1 MGDTQPD
8 EPSPAPA
15 ALPSTQCDDDGL
27 DGGTEDDEVSPESGA
42 PKPAWGQLRA
52 ASGDALVLEMD
63 GGPYTLGRAESCT
76 LRLTDNKVSGV
87 HARLS
92 HDGANAILE
101 DLSSNGT
108 FVNGTKVGKGRLRVL
123 LDDDEIAIVAPSVAS
138 DSSTKFRFVLLA
150 GAAAEATS
158 AAVAAAAT
166 AAAAGISS
174 AAAPSAAAASG
185 AGASSGAGSATMVAA
200 SSSAASGSASVDDGS
215 ALEKELMC
223 GICQDLMHRPVALQP
238 CMHSFCGACFS
249 EWMKRKIE
257 CPQCRQP
264 VRVVSRNHALA
275 NIVDM
280 YLSTHPDKRR
290 DPEEL
295 ARLDKEDTLGN
306 QPKQLRKRDRAD
318 GGELGELSD
327 DDDDDDD
334 GEGEDEDDDDYD
346 GLPPGYLMAQ
356 MLLMQQQM
364 RRAQRTPCAQCRH
377 PTETHLMSPLRT
389 RRPPV
394 LTTSALGNGF
404 ERDVLTTYLS
414 GKGKGIA
421 DLYIECL
428 ARAEAGTM
436 IVRDIV
442 GMVPGVAV
450 SDLDG
455 PTCHR
460 CFEQIFDALVFQ
472 YRAELPAAD
481 LPDAVTR
488 RSDCWHGI
496 GCRTQI
502 HNRQHAERLNHIC
515 QPLPP
520 ADGRGGGGGG
530 GRSGGGRGGS
540 GRGGGGAAAPAAAAG
555 GGAHAGGAADV

>member
-1 MGDTQPD
+1 MVDTQPD

-27 DGGTEDDEVSPESGA
+27 DGGTEDDEVSPEPGA

-123 LDDDEIAIVAPSVAS
+123 LNDDEIAIVAPSVAS

-174 AAAPSAAAASG
+174 AAPSAATTSG
-185 AGASSGAGSATMVAA
+185 AGA
-200 SSSAASGSASVDDGS
+200 SSAASGSASADDGS
-215 ALEKELMC
+215 ALEKELIC

-249 EWMKRKIE
+249 EWMKRKIQ

-264 VRVVSRNHALA
+264 VRIVSRNHALA
-275 NIVDM
+275 NIVDT
-280 YLSTHPDKRR
+280 YLSSHPDKRR
-290 DPEEL
+290 DSEEL

-306 QPKQLRKRDRAD
+306 QPKQLRKRDRDD

-327 DDDDDDD
+327 DDDGDDDD
-334 GEGEDEDDDDYD
+334 GEDGDDDDYD
-346 GLPPGYLMAQ
+346 GHIMGH
-356 MLLMQQQM
+356 LLLQEMQQQM
-364 RRAQRTPCAQCRH
+364 RRVHAQRTPCAQCQH
-377 PTETHLMSPLRT
+377 PTEDHLLTPLRT
-389 RRPPV
+389 RRPAV
-394 LTTSALGNGF
+394 LTPSALGNGF

-436 IVRDIV
+436 IVRDII

-450 SDLDG
+450 PDLDG

-460 CFEQIFDALVFQ
+460 CYERIFDSLVFQ
-472 YRAELPAAD
+472 YRAELSAAD

-530 GRSGGGRGGS
+530 GGGGRSGGGRGGS
-540 GRGGGGAAAPAAAAG
+540 GRGGGGAAVPAAAAG
-555 GGAHAGGAADV
+555 GSAHAGATDV

>member
-1 MGDTQPD
+1 MTKEELARVTDKEALGYTVWLVQPDGKLLARRTRLWPRVLGPGGRLQVVVAAAVGVHVDGLKPKGKRGPYGFSTPHTPPMSTQDRLGAARAPSRPSHSGGPTALVAFVQAHEVVMMHEAKPQVAAGKNAQIDVRVAKLREEWIANESIILNCISSHDMSSPRDAMIGEANAQRRGLDLPGCRRVTAPLTMGDTQPD

-108 FVNGTKVGKGRLRVL
+108 FVNGTK
-123 LDDDEIAIVAPSVAS
+123 
-138 DSSTKFRFVLLA
+138 
-150 GAAAEATS
+150 
-158 AAVAAAAT
+158 
-166 AAAAGISS
+166 
-174 AAAPSAAAASG
+174 
-185 AGASSGAGSATMVAA
+185 
-200 SSSAASGSASVDDGS
+200 
-215 ALEKELMC
+215 
-223 GICQDLMHRPVALQP
+223 
-238 CMHSFCGACFS
+238 
-249 EWMKRKIE
+249 
-257 CPQCRQP
+257 
-264 VRVVSRNHALA
+264 
-275 NIVDM
+275 
-280 YLSTHPDKRR
+280 
-290 DPEEL
+290 
-295 ARLDKEDTLGN
+295 
-306 QPKQLRKRDRAD
+306 
-318 GGELGELSD
+318 
-327 DDDDDDD
+327 
-334 GEGEDEDDDDYD
+334 
-346 GLPPGYLMAQ
+346 

-530 GRSGGGRGGS
+530 GRSGGSRGGS

-555 GGAHAGGAADV
+555 GGAADV